1 MKKLA
6 VARTEKKIKAQ
17 APSTSKDNSTS
28 ITPAWSSLNADPV
41 ATVNAT
47 VDVAAVAAP
56 TPAAVPPVT
65 ENLDLTV
72 DSDGNAKPKGRY
84 GLVVTSVSNGVKTS
98 WQPIV

>member
-17 APSTSKDNSTS
+17 TPSMSKGNST
-28 ITPAWSSLNADPV
+28 TPAWSSLNADPV

-72 DSDGNAKPKGRY
+72 DSDGNVKPEGRY